1 MWRPCWWRAGRP
13 WGITWGNTLWGGK
26 VADAAG
32 LNIAAWY
39 FLAMAFPARAL
50 YSAVTAD
57 ITSVMNVGILVGAGL
72 AASLAGRFAPMLK
85 IPPRSIAAALIGG
98 MLLGYG
104 ARLAFGCN
112 IGAFFSG
119 VVSGSL
125 HGWVWLVFGFLGT
138 VAGIYLRPL
147 FGFTASGNLLPGA
160 MREKAL

>member
-98 MLLGYG
+98 LLLGYG

-125 HGWVWLVFGFLGT
+125 HGWVWLVFGLLGT

>member
-1 MWRPCWWRAGRP
+1 M
-13 WGITWGNTLWGGK
+13 
-26 VADAAG
+26 ADAAG
-32 LNIAAWY
+32 LNIGAWD
-39 FLAMAFPARAL
+39 FWQWPFPARAL
-50 YSAVTAD
+50 NSAVTAN
-57 ITSVMNVGILVGAGL
+57 ITSVMNVGILAGV

-98 MLLGYG
+98 LLLCYG
-104 ARLAFGCN
+104 ACLAFGCN

-125 HGWVWLVFGFLGT
+125 HGWVWLVFGPLGT

>member
-1 MWRPCWWRAGRP
+1 VAG
-13 WGITWGNTLWGGK
+13 
-26 VADAAG
+26 AAG
-32 LNIAAWY
+32 LNIAAWD
-39 FLAMAFPARAL
+39 FWQWPFPARAL
-50 YSAVTAD
+50 NSAVTAD

-98 MLLGYG
+98 LLLSYG

-125 HGWVWLVFGFLGT
+125 HGWVWLVFGLLGT